1 MSTFTRTDPTLENYW
16 RAIILFGSNVAS
28 YKFALARSLLSL
40 GDRAG
45 AAPFGAGRRGLNAH
59 GRSANARMNE
69 HQGIDLARRKPIWML
84 LGVYVLRNATGAYD
98 VLLPQPPPR
107 ITRLY
112 PDDGPGGSVVAT
124 PLP

>member
-45 AAPFGAGRRGLNAH
+45 ELVRLEDLAVPFAAD
-59 GRSANARMNE
+59 RSAPR
-69 HQGIDLARRKPIWML
+69 ARR
-84 LGVYVLRNATGAYD
+84 
-98 VLLPQPPPR
+98 
-107 ITRLY
+107 
-112 PDDGPGGSVVAT
+112 
-124 PLP
+124 